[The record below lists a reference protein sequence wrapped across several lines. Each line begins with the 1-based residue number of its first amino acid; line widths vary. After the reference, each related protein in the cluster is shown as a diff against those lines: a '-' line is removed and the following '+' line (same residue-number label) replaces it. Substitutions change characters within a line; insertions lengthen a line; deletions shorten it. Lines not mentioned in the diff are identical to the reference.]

1 MPSAQRTITI
11 DRPPDLVYAFF
22 TDHANDKTWRPN
34 VVEIDPVKGAPI
46 GTRIRQVIKGPGGQ
60 GLGADIEITANE
72 PSARYSFQVVAGP
85 VRPRGDFRFSPAR
98 SGTEVSFSLA
108 ADLSGLKK
116 LLMSG
121 AVQRSMDGEMAGL
134 DTAKRVIEGS

>member
-11 DRPPDLVYAFF
+11 DRPPDLVHAFF
-22 TDHANDKTWRPN
+22 TDHANDPRWRPN
-34 VVEIDPVKGAPI
+34 VVEIEPISGALV
-46 GTRIRQVIKGPGGQ
+46 GQRIHQVIKGPGGR
-60 GLGADIEITANE
+60 GLGADLEISANE

-85 VRPRGDFRFSPAR
+85 IRPRGDFRFSPAGG
-98 SGTEVSFSLA
+98 GTEVRFSLA
-108 ADLSGLKK
+108 TDLGGLKK

-134 DTAKRVIEGS
+134 DTAKEIIESS

>member
-11 DRPPDLVYAFF
+11 DRPPDVVYAFF
-22 TDHANDKTWRPN
+22 TDHANDPRWRPE
-34 VVEIDPVKGAPI
+34 VVEIEPIKGAPV
-46 GTRIRQVIKGPGGQ
+46 GKRIHQVIKGPGGR

-85 VRPRGDFRFSPAR
+85 VRPRGDFRFSTAAG
-98 SGTEVSFSLA
+98 GTEVSFSLA
-108 ADLSGLKK
+108 ADLGGLKK

-134 DTAKRVIEGS
+134 DTAKRVIESS